1 VKLAVGVLLLLVSGA
16 LTWAAWF
23 FYEAGLPGAPRH
35 PDPTSSN
42 SPNIWIATA
51 SDLEVTA
58 SILYFEAN
66 LPEDEDSDFDADKL
80 EQIVSVQLNAP
91 AGRSFV
97 VVIQLSGDARL
108 APGFKADATSQR
120 NGDTVMEPN
129 APIVPNPDMGET
141 QRFLFKITR
150 GQEGDGRMRVTLS
163 GKLCATPSR
172 LRTRG
177 LEGVSRGLIMV

>member
-51 SDLEVTA
+51 SDLEVT
-58 SILYFEAN
+58 
-66 LPEDEDSDFDADKL
+66 L

-172 LRTRG
+172 LRPRG